1 MSESVSVLDGI
12 GKITTQTLATK
23 NIHTVQQLADAR
35 ATDLVG
41 VRNASNL
48 VIRAKDYMV
57 RHGDNCKTEEEDTK
71 KIETKEEEAVVPLE
85 YLLEDH
91 TWYEQKVVVALEAGD
106 HVFLKTARVYELC
119 VEPGHRVSFLCEW
132 EMENSKELC
141 EMTFTPQVLYH
152 WNVDLPP
159 LIVDIR
165 KEDLEALSHKHVLEN
180 TLKEVKLM
188 QTIRQQNQSD
198 F

>member
-1 MSESVSVLDGI
+1 MSESVSVLDGV
-12 GKITTQTLATK
+12 GSVSTQKLAK
-23 NIHTVQQLADAR
+23 AGIHTVQQLSEAK

-41 VRNASNL
+41 IRNASTF
-48 VIRAKDYMV
+48 VSRAKDYLLT
-57 RHGDNCKTEEEDTK
+57 HGDQEEDK
-71 KIETKEEEAVVPLE
+71 KQDDIVDKEKEDDISLE

-91 TWYEQKVVVALEAGD
+91 SWFGKDIVVALEAGE
-106 HVFLKTARVYELC
+106 HVFLKPAKVYELC

-132 EMENSKELC
+132 VLDDSKDLC
-141 EMTFTPQVLYH
+141 EMTFTPQVICH

-159 LIVDIR
+159 LTVDIR
-165 KEDLEALSHKHVLEN
+165 KEDWDVLSQKHVLEN
-180 TLKEVKLM
+180 SLKEVKLM